1 MQERQVVAIPGLGSS
16 TLTGEDTPEIDTVQ
30 FLRRSKPVFV
40 GLSLMYVCVYVEMVL
55 LSYPWYSVCEFVD
68 VT

>member
-30 FLRRSKPVFV
+30 FLRRSKQVFV
-40 GLSLMYVCVYVEMVL
+40 GLSLMYVCVCRDGVAE
-55 LSYPWYSVCEFVD
+55 LSLVFCM
-68 VT
+68 